1 MSAAPYAGIS
11 LALLAATAYNV
22 GLIQEKR
29 ALGRMPALDVRRVP
43 HVIASLLSDPAWL
56 AGFALM
62 LAGLACQVIV
72 LTFEPVSVVQPVLAS
87 GVALVLVLSRVVLR
101 ERLGTVELW
110 CVAAMAVSVIL
121 LAASA
126 GGTGTGAGHHADP
139 GWMAVVMIPST
150 VIGLLVAASP
160 LRRSR
165 SRRGTT
171 AAVCFGLGTGLLY
184 GVAAL
189 AIKALS
195 GVLVDNHGAAAIVAG
210 LVSSPY
216 LYVLAGCSAAA
227 MLLYQVALQSCRA
240 SILVPVSTVA
250 GSVYFMITGTWLFH
264 EHLPAGPAK
273 LGLRLAAIAVAGL
286 VLITLSRQA
295 PDQASGEAE
304 PDASSVPGYLADPRR
319 RLWLWRMPCSTSW
332 CAPSTS
338 AACCTSPTTRCC
350 TTRGC
355 AGCTGSRTASR

>member
-29 ALGRMPALDVRRVP
+29 ALGRMPALDIRRVP
-43 HVIASLLSDPAWL
+43 HMIAGLLTDPAWV

-101 ERLGTVELW
+101 ERLGTLELW
-110 CVAAMAVSVIL
+110 CVAAMAVSVVL

-126 GGTGTGAGHHADP
+126 GGAGTGAGHHADP
-139 GWMAVVMIPST
+139 GWMAVVIIPST

-160 LRRSR
+160 LRRR
-165 SRRGTT
+165 SRGRRATT
-171 AAVCFGLGTGLLY
+171 AAVCFGIGTGLLY

-195 GVLVDNHGAAAIVAG
+195 GVLVDNHGARAIAAG

-216 LYVLAGCSAAA
+216 LYVLAGSSAVA

-240 SILVPVSTVA
+240 SILVPVSTVT
-250 GSVYFMITGTWLFH
+250 GSVYFMIAGTWLFH
-264 EHLPAGPAK
+264 EHLPTGPAK

-286 VLITLSRQA
+286 VVITLSRQSA
-295 PDQASGEAE
+295 GQTSGEAE
-304 PDASSVPGYLADPRR
+304 PSPTAVPGYLPDPRR
-319 RLWLWRMPCSTSW
+319 R
-332 CAPSTS
+332 
-338 AACCTSPTTRCC
+338 
-350 TTRGC
+350 
-355 AGCTGSRTASR
+355 